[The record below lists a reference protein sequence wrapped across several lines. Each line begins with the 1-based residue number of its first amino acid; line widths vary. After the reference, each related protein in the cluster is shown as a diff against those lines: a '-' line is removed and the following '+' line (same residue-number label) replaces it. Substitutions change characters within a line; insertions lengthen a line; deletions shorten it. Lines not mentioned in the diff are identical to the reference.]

1 MCSGVGCRPR
11 GRRVTPF
18 GHPRIK
24 GHVLLPAAFRSLSRP
39 SSPCGSIG
47 IRHRPNFRLTIL
59 SVPRAPAA
67 KPRTAKRWRGVPRT
81 GRASARI
88 PSASGFRTTLPARF
102 APLSVFSKDLIL
114 LMGQTRVE
122 LVTPALSERCS
133 NQLSYCPVR
142 HVRGRGKERKAGTGR
157 KAPPARTPRGSA
169 ASSQPRIPLLSER
182 R

>member
-88 PSASGFRTTLPARF
+88 PSASKDWTPLSARL

-114 LMGQTRVE
+114 YMGQTRVE

-133 NQLSYCPVR
+133 NQLSYCPVCR
-142 HVRGRGKERKAGTGR
+142 MSGRGRERKTGR
-157 KAPPARTPRGSA
+157 GRKLLPFRAYTARAYGVTN
-169 ASSQPRIPLLSER
+169 
-182 R
+182 